1 MNVCFYTLFKKRLQ
15 HRCFV
20 EDLLTAGS
28 ETPVQGSLF
37 NKVAI
42 LTAWTHLTVLETEVA
57 TGGVMWEKVFLEISS
72 IHRKH
77 LCQSLLF
84 NKVASSRP
92 ATLLK
97 KRLWHSCFPVNFAKF
112 QELPFYRTPL
122 DDCLFRRRL

>member
-20 EDLLTAGS
+20 EDLRTAGS
-28 ETPVQGSLF
+28 ETSMQGSLF

-42 LTAWTHLTVLETEVA
+42 LTAWTHLAVLEAKAA
-57 TGGVMWEKVFLEISS
+57 TRGVMWEKMFIEISS

-77 LCQSLLF
+77 LCQGLLF

-97 KRLWHSCFPVNFAKF
+97 KRLWHSYFSVNFAKF
-112 QELPFYRTPL
+112 QEIPFYRTPL
-122 DDCLFRRRL
+122 DDCFFRKRL